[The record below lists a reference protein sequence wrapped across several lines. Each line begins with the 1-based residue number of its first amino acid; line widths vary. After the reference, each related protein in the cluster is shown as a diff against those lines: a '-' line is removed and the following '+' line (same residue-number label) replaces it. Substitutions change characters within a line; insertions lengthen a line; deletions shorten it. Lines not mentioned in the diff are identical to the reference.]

1 LPSDERWVALRRL
14 TPYRSSNIRRMSD
27 IRRTRSPSQ
36 WHRGTGN
43 VPFAE
48 WPGKGPRVDTQL
60 GCGTDGEGGRELNP
74 EVGRRIRDF
83 VVEEILFEDPGHPSI
98 DEDGPLLELLDS
110 FGIMRL
116 VTFLEEE
123 MGIHVEDS
131 DITADHFRT
140 IADVER
146 FVSGKA
152 GQG

>member
-1 LPSDERWVALRRL
+1 MA
-14 TPYRSSNIRRMSD
+14 TN
-27 IRRTRSPSQ
+27 
-36 WHRGTGN
+36 GAG
-43 VPFAE
+43 
-48 WPGKGPRVDTQL
+48 
-60 GCGTDGEGGRELNP
+60 GEGELNS

-98 DEDGPLLELLDS
+98 DEDDPLLALLDS

-123 MGIHVEDS
+123 MGIHVEDG

-140 IADVER
+140 LADVER

-152 GQG
+152 GRG

>member
-1 LPSDERWVALRRL
+1 MAPNGA
-14 TPYRSSNIRRMSD
+14 
-27 IRRTRSPSQ
+27 
-36 WHRGTGN
+36 G
-43 VPFAE
+43 
-48 WPGKGPRVDTQL
+48 
-60 GCGTDGEGGRELNP
+60 GEGELNS
-74 EVGRRIRDF
+74 EVGRRIRAF

-98 DEDGPLLELLDS
+98 DEDGPLLAVLDS

-123 MGIHVEDS
+123 IGIHVDDG

-152 GQG
+152 GPG